1 MVKKMLVC
9 GATGFIG
16 RNIAEY
22 FASNSDYEVYGTYCN
37 SKPFKHPDI
46 ALLEADL
53 TEKKDVDRVV
63 QDKDVIIQAAANTS
77 GVKDIFSKPQ
87 YHVADNAIMNALL
100 FKSAFDHHVSN
111 FVFLSCLTVYPS
123 KETPVKETDFEPDK
137 IHPKYFC
144 SAWTKIY
151 NENMCRFYSD
161 ISNTK
166 YLIVRHSNIYGPYD
180 KYDLEKSHV
189 FGATITKVMTTG
201 DGDKIVVWGEGKEE
215 RDLLYVS
222 DLVSFIEL
230 GLEKQKNNFELCNV
244 GYGSTI
250 SIRDLVKKIIK
261 ISGKNLEIE
270 YDSSK
275 PSIKTKVI
283 PDITRAKKEFGWGPK
298 TSLEEGI
305 TKTIKWYNDNLQI
318 IKGVC

>member
-1 MVKKMLVC
+1 MVKKILVC

-16 RNIAEY
+16 HNIAEF
-22 FASNSDYEVYGTYCN
+22 FADNSDYEVYGTYCN
-37 SKPFKHPDI
+37 SKPFDHPNI
-46 ALLEADL
+46 TFIEADL
-53 TEKKDVDRVV
+53 TEKKDVDRAV
-63 QDKDVIIQAAANTS
+63 QGKDIIVQAAANTS

-100 FKSAFDHHVSN
+100 FKSAFDQNVSN

-123 KETPVKETDFEPDK
+123 SEKPVKETDFQPDK
-137 IHPKYFC
+137 IHPRYFC

-151 NENMCRFYSD
+151 NEKMCKFYSE

-166 YLIVRHSNIYGPYD
+166 YLVVRHSNIYGPYD
-180 KYDLEKSHV
+180 KFDLEKSHV
-189 FGATITKVMTTG
+189 FGGTINKVMSAD

-222 DLVSFIEL
+222 DLVNFIDF
-230 GLEKQKNNFELCNV
+230 GLKKQKNNFELCNV
-244 GYGSTI
+244 GYGGSI

-275 PSIKTKVI
+275 PSIKTKVV
-283 PDITRAKKEFGWGPK
+283 PDITRAKKEFGWEPK
-298 TSLEEGI
+298 VSLEEGI
-305 TKTIKWYNDNLQI
+305 TRTIKWYKDNLLV